1 MFGCDKAPVTNR
13 GGEQHSM
20 RHIKI
25 MGRNS
30 PILAYF
36 NEKKNWYYASHIV
49 LMDKICNLSQDIWK
63 YFICYIIRDGIT
75 LISWL
80 F

>member
-1 MFGCDKAPVTNR
+1 MHGGGMFGCDKAPVTNR

-25 MGRNS
+25 MDKNS

-36 NEKKNWYYASHIV
+36 NEKKPGIMH
-49 LMDKICNLSQDIWK
+49 LTLSLWIK
-63 YFICYIIRDGIT
+63 FVI
-75 LISWL
+75 
-80 F
+80 